1 MHAGLLARRRRDAR
15 ANVHACIRRYKH
27 MYVPAY
33 MHICKPP
40 PIHPHWGTLPALAW
54 GLGDDAALW
63 SHFALD
69 AHGVR
74 CLAYSRKSATLME
87 ALARLRAVD
96 SLMKVRPKWKCI
108 DSMEKVRRKNLRT
121 YYFHI
126 FHGKWFGDDMCT
138 IMGVTLL
145 DDFGDSSGWLSQV
158 DQYLN
163 QRFCGTPGFW
173 SKGPGRGVYTD
184 AWLSHGV
191 LLFWGAD
198 EGWPAHGLGNHPS
211 NQPCGYIYIIWK

>member
-1 MHAGLLARRRRDAR
+1 MICIV
-15 ANVHACIRRYKH
+15 ANLHPSVLPPFDPSIH
-27 MYVPAY
+27 ME
-33 MHICKPP
+33 KPLV
-40 PIHPHWGTLPALAW
+40 IALAG

-108 DSMEKVRRKNLRT
+108 DSMEKVRQKNLRR

-126 FHGKWFGDDMCT
+126 CHD
-138 IMGVTLL
+138 
-145 DDFGDSSGWLSQV
+145 LSWKMV
-158 DQYLN
+158 
-163 QRFCGTPGFW
+163 
-173 SKGPGRGVYTD
+173 RGCY
-184 AWLSHGV
+184 
-191 LLFWGAD
+191 
-198 EGWPAHGLGNHPS
+198 AH
-211 NQPCGYIYIIWK
+211 QDWR